1 MSLPRHDNDC
11 QCSPATCL
19 DTCALQVIDGL
30 LAACGT
36 VRGEEVDALL
46 DLRSLL
52 RRRENDAAALVIFRQ
67 LRRSMESR
75 HYLAFY
81 RLRRWM
87 DNHVA
92 SKLEL
97 VK

>member
-1 MSLPRHDNDC
+1 MSLPRHENDC
-11 QCSPATCL
+11 QCSPTTCL

-52 RRRENDAAALVIFRQ
+52 RRREDRVAAIALFSR
-67 LRRSMESR
+67 LRRSMEAR

-87 DNHVA
+87 DNHFD
-92 SKLEL
+92 SKVEL
-97 VK
+97 AQ